1 MDFEN
6 HNILIFMQVLEPSH
20 PSKTLRDKL
29 CMGSFVSLVDNNFQG
44 RIKTTRWFGWS
55 RKYQNKS
62 LRNNQIKNQVKF
74 IKTTFIGSSDEN
86 LQGH

>member
-1 MDFEN
+1 
-6 HNILIFMQVLEPSH
+6 MQVLEQSR
-20 PSKTLRDKL
+20 PSKTLRNKL
-29 CMGSFVSLVDNNFQG
+29 CMGPFVSLVDNNFQG
-44 RIKTTRWFGWS
+44 RIKITRWFGWS

-62 LRNNQIKNQVKF
+62 LRYNQIKNQVKF